1 MPRLA
6 LRPLVLTAVLALMAV
21 IVGAQA
27 PVAQPEDQETAKV
40 VVDLLERGHM
50 ARPAIDDKIAVKW
63 CDNFLKDLDPG
74 KYYFLKAD
82 VEEFKKDGPN
92 LDDQIREGNI
102 DFAKKVFARFLQRQD
117 ERYKTSLELL
127 NQKRDFTVDEYLSDD
142 PEKIDYPVDQAEAN
156 ERLRKKVKF
165 DLLFSK
171 VVDDVDEAEAVRKW
185 TVRYRDRNR
194 HAHQVDT
201 GELHGD
207 LSVELDQDLRPAYL
221 VPGAQ
226 ESRGHAQPAAPSLAG
241 RDWCIAPVRRRL
253 RGRHRDRAEHGGRS
267 GTGGFSPKTKSSGL
281 RRKTAR
287 SSTWSKRSSTM

>member
-6 LRPLVLTAVLALMAV
+6 LRPLVLIAVLALMAV

-63 CDNFLKDLDPG
+63 CDNFIKDLDPG

-82 VEEFKKDGPN
+82 VEEFKKEGPN

-102 DFAKKVFARFLQRQD
+102 DFAKKVFARFLKRQD
-117 ERYKTSLELL
+117 ERYKTSMELL
-127 NQKRDFTVDEYLSDD
+127 NQKHDFTVDEYLSDD
-142 PEKIDYPVDQAEAN
+142 PDKIDYPVDQAEAN

-185 TVRYRDRNR
+185 TIRYRDRNR
-194 HAHQVDT
+194 QAHQVDT
-201 GELHGD
+201 GELMEIY
-207 LSVELDQDLRPAYL
+207 LSSLTKTFDPHTSYLGPKNLEDMLNQQLHLSLEGIGASLRSEDGFAVVTEI
-221 VPGAQ
+221 VP
-226 ESRGHAQPAAPSLAG
+226 
-241 RDWCIAPVRRRL
+241 
-253 RGRHRDRAEHGGRS
+253 EHGGRQGRAAPARRQNHRHREGRRRGHRS
-267 GTGGFSPKTKSSGL
+267 G
-281 RRKTAR
+281 
-287 SSTWSKRSSTM
+287 